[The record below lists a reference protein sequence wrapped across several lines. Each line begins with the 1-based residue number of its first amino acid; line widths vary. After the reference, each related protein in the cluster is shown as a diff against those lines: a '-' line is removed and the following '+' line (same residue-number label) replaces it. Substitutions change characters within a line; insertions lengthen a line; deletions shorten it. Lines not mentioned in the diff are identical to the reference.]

1 MADLGTTYLGMKLR
15 SPLVPSAST
24 LSGEVED
31 IKRMEQAGAGAVILH
46 SLFEE
51 EMILEEYELHRAL
64 FQGAESFPEAI
75 THFPE
80 LGNYGLGPGRY
91 LQHIRDAKQAVKIPV
106 IASLNG
112 DTRGGWV
119 SIAKSMEEAGA
130 DALELNVYAIPTD
143 VDRTGAQ
150 VEADTLELFQSVKS
164 IVKIPVAVKLSPF
177 FSNMANMAKRF
188 SEEGA
193 GALVLFNRFYQPDLD
208 LENREVVPQLFLS
221 TPMSFRLPLRWVAI
235 LFGQVKCNLAATS
248 GIHQGEDALKAV
260 MAGADVAMLCSTL
273 LKNGIEHIHN
283 IEADMRRWMEEHDF
297 DSISQ
302 MKGSLSQKN
311 CPDPSA
317 FERVQYLKTLKSF
330 RPGPGFSGMG
340 ADERWDV

>member
-80 LGNYGLGPGRY
+80 LGTYGLGPGRY

-119 SIAKSMEEAGA
+119 SIAKSMEE
-130 DALELNVYAIPTD
+130 
-143 VDRTGAQ
+143 
-150 VEADTLELFQSVKS
+150 
-164 IVKIPVAVKLSPF
+164 
-177 FSNMANMAKRF
+177 
-188 SEEGA
+188 
-193 GALVLFNRFYQPDLD
+193 
-208 LENREVVPQLFLS
+208 
-221 TPMSFRLPLRWVAI
+221 
-235 LFGQVKCNLAATS
+235 
-248 GIHQGEDALKAV
+248 
-260 MAGADVAMLCSTL
+260 
-273 LKNGIEHIHN
+273 
-283 IEADMRRWMEEHDF
+283 
-297 DSISQ
+297 
-302 MKGSLSQKN
+302 
-311 CPDPSA
+311 
-317 FERVQYLKTLKSF
+317 
-330 RPGPGFSGMG
+330 
-340 ADERWDV
+340 